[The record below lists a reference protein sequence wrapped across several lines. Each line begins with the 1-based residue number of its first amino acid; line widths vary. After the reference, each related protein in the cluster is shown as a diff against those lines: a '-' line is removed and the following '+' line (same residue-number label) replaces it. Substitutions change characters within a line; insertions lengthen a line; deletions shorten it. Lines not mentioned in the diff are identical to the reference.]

1 MEGDRQMESGV
12 ILRIIMFAMGVIL
25 FCASM
30 SSLARRKMTEPF
42 CLTWGFI
49 ALIIILAGV
58 VLRPDEWSNYISGM
72 GMLLVVMVG
81 FCVVYGAYFMSCR
94 VSELMRRNLE
104 LAMQVSLLN
113 QENEKLQ
120 LQINELK
127 DSIEEN
133 ILNKTNE
140 KGIKRN

>member
-1 MEGDRQMESGV
+1 MESGV

-30 SSLARRKMTEPF
+30 SSLARRRMTEPF

-49 ALIIILAGV
+49 ALIIIFAGIL
-58 VLRPDEWSNYISGM
+58 LRPDEWSNYISGM
-72 GMLLVVMVG
+72 GMLLVVLIG

-104 LAMQVSLLN
+104 LSMQVSLLN
-113 QENEKLQ
+113 LENEKLQ
-120 LQINELK
+120 SQINEIRDIMK
-127 DSIEEN
+127 REN
-133 ILNKTNE
+133 TDKERTV
-140 KGIKRN
+140 R

>member
-1 MEGDRQMESGV
+1 MESGV

-30 SSLARRKMTEPF
+30 SSLARRKMTETF

-58 VLRPDEWSNYISGM
+58 VLRPDEWSNYISVT

-113 QENEKLQ
+113 QENEKIRFE
-120 LQINELK
+120 INELK
-127 DSIEEN
+127 DKLEEN
-133 ILNKTNE
+133 DKQIQVD
-140 KGIKRN
+140 